1 MLLLRMVLFFFDLL
15 SCLGARVNIRSV
27 DIEKRNIYQPIIVFI
42 LWKMRKQSYS
52 MNEICTLCQHLSLWC
67 FSRTLLAF
75 FRSRC
80 VCVCVVTV
88 AYCSMP
94 TETDNRPARKNR
106 YYCTHKYAQCFV
118 TIQKP
123 NNKNDTEKNVIHK
136 W

>member
-1 MLLLRMVLFFFDLL
+1 MKYAPFVSIYLCGVLVEHCWLFFDL
-15 SCLGARVNIRSV
+15 G
-27 DIEKRNIYQPIIVFI
+27 
-42 LWKMRKQSYS
+42 
-52 MNEICTLCQHLSLWC
+52 
-67 FSRTLLAF
+67 
-75 FRSRC
+75 